1 MQGIIILIVIVG
13 AMVFTQIRVEQH
25 IKENGGKSE
34 WITEKIFNHEKS
46 IIISLFVL
54 SITWSKRSSGY
65 DCFRFTS
72 YKHWNGN
79 GNGYH

>member
-34 WITEKIFNHEKS
+34 WITEKLFNHERNRK
-46 IIISLFVL
+46 
-54 SITWSKRSSGY
+54 
-65 DCFRFTS
+65 
-72 YKHWNGN
+72 
-79 GNGYH
+79 